1 MRGADEPQIC
11 YLSNLWVYNPNSLYL
26 EASMLS
32 WCAAA
37 GAGVGALMAALSMA
51 LTIIAFTAKQE
62 SSTKSMSPKG
72 KSNRFAPPSDCGE
85 HYTLRS
91 LPSRHH
97 CGKSIGFTR
106 H

>member
-1 MRGADEPQIC
+1 MRGVDEPQIC

-37 GAGVGALMAALSMA
+37 GVGVGALMAALSMA
-51 LTIIAFTAKQE
+51 LTIIASTVRQG
-62 SSTKSMSPKG
+62 SSIKSMSRKG
-72 KSNRFAPPSDCGE
+72 KSNRFATRSDCGE
-85 HYTLRS
+85 CYTLRFR
-91 LPSRHH
+91 PSRPR
-97 CGKSIGFTR
+97 CGRSIRFTK